1 MVVIDSTNLLL
12 LLRPGTP
19 VSRGPDGTPVDRAKE
34 RIEYL
39 VQRLSKDKSKI
50 IIPTPALSE
59 ALVKAGAA
67 ASQQIVEELQK
78 YAVFSVEPF
87 DTRAA
92 LEVAAMTR
100 EALAGGN
107 KKGKSNAPWQKVK
120 YDRQI
125 VAIAKVHGATE
136 IYSDDEDV
144 AAICARAKIRVVRL
158 VDLPLPPENP
168 QFAMKLEPV
177 AAIVE
182 AADELNDPNGP
193 VNDHL

>member
-19 VSRGPDGTPVDRAKE
+19 VPSGLDGKPVDRAKE
-34 RIEYL
+34 RIDYL
-39 VQRLSKDKSKI
+39 VHRLDKGKVKI

-78 YAVFSVEPF
+78 HVVFSIEPF

-100 EALAGGN
+100 AALASGN
-107 KKGKSNAPWQKVK
+107 KKGSSTAPWQKVK
-120 YDRQI
+120 FDRQI
-125 VAIAKVHGATE
+125 VAIAKGN
-136 IYSDDEDV
+136 
-144 AAICARAKIRVVRL
+144 RNLLRR
-158 VDLPLPPENP
+158 
-168 QFAMKLEPV
+168 
-177 AAIVE
+177 
-182 AADELNDPNGP
+182 
-193 VNDHL
+193 